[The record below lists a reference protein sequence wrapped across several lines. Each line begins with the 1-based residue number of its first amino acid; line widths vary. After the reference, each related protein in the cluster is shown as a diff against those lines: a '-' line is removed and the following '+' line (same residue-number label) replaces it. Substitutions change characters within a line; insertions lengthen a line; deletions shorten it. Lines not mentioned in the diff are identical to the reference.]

1 MTFQASQVCTK
12 LPYAKTNTYTNQFP
26 KGYHQYIASQTDV
39 TADGN
44 CGYRVVAEAMGFGQ
58 KAWRNVR
65 KDLLQE
71 LQSMPSLYKDLIY
84 GPKRYEEFKHALNF
98 DKTGYA
104 KKEYWMSMP
113 DMGYLISTYYKV
125 IVIYLSN
132 AQCLTLLPLM
142 LPSELHDLELP
153 EIAIGFVKIGN
164 KGHFVQ
170 VLYLHLEL
178 LFYTID
184 I

>member
-1 MTFQASQVCTK
+1 
-12 LPYAKTNTYTNQFP
+12 
-26 KGYHQYIASQTDV
+26 
-39 TADGN
+39 
-44 CGYRVVAEAMGFGQ
+44 MGFGQ

-113 DMGYLISTYYKV
+113 DMGYLIATYYKV

-170 VLYLHLEL
+170 VNLSSGLVPIPPISSEWHKNNDETAEHLYLRYQAREEKFKQVLPSAHVAGVTKIMDL
-178 LFYTID
+178 D
-184 I
+184 DDSA